1 MLLIFCAVLT
11 HAILLDQACAYCPI
25 FPTAGL
31 KPGPYLSPSVADH
44 PLRPTKDH
52 RLGGLLPHQQPNLA
66 QAHLFMLFNLL
77 SL

>member
-11 HAILLDQACAYCPI
+11 HAALLDRAYAYCPI

-31 KPGPYLSPSVADH
+31 KPGPCLSPSVADH

-52 RLGGLLPHQQPNLA
+52 RLGRLLPHQQPNLTK
-66 QAHLFMLFNLL
+66 AHLFTLLNLL